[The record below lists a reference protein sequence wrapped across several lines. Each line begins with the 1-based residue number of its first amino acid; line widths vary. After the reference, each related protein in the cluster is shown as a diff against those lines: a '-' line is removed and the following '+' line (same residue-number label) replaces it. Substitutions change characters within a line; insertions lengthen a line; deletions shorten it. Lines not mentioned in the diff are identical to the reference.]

1 MKKRSAFLA
10 ALAAL
15 ALLIGGAILTMQDKK
30 ADTSNVERIIGYS
43 ALYGEESIG
52 TAFDAVEQKFSEG
65 FAGCTLLE
73 LRYDA
78 NVENKYADETMRYWQ
93 EHQQELLILE
103 SSFRTD
109 ETVAGSGFSPN
120 HTYKDW
126 QWHLVRAQDEPLLVA
141 TVDALA
147 AERAVGVP
155 LRPRTQLMTAVR
167 AFVEQKMWNEG
178 RESDDHADPQQHI
191 AEEI

>member
-1 MKKRSAFLA
+1 MA

-78 NVENKYADETMRYWQ
+78 NVENKYADEAMHYWQ
-93 EHQQELLILE
+93 AHRQELLILE

-109 ETVAGSGFSPN
+109 ASVAGSGFDPN
-120 HTYKDW
+120 HTYNGW
-126 QWHLVRAQDEPLLVA
+126 QWRLVRTQD
-141 TVDALA
+141 DAGW
-147 AERAVGVP
+147 AVIDWGY
-155 LRPRTQLMTAVR
+155 
-167 AFVEQKMWNEG
+167 
-178 RESDDHADPQQHI
+178 
-191 AEEI
+191 

>member
-1 MKKRSAFLA
+1 MKIRNGILA
-10 ALAAL
+10 VTAAL
-15 ALLIGGAILTMQDKK
+15 ALVIGVAVWTARNKT
-30 ADTSNVERIIGYS
+30 ADVSNVERIIGYS

-78 NVENKYADETMRYWQ
+78 DVENKYGTDTMRYRQ
-93 EHQQELLILE
+93 EHQKELLIAE

-120 HTYKDW
+120 YTYKDW
-126 QWHLVRAQDEPLLVA
+126 QWHLVRAQDGTGWEV
-141 TVDALA
+141 VDW
-147 AERAVGVP
+147 GY
-155 LRPRTQLMTAVR
+155 
-167 AFVEQKMWNEG
+167 
-178 RESDDHADPQQHI
+178 
-191 AEEI
+191 

>member
-1 MKKRSAFLA
+1 MKVEEKKLTKRLRSAWSRISGWFRCLDIISFL
-10 ALAAL
+10 
-15 ALLIGGAILTMQDKK
+15 Q
-30 ADTSNVERIIGYS
+30 
-43 ALYGEESIG
+43 
-52 TAFDAVEQKFSEG
+52 

-126 QWHLVRAQDEPLLVA
+126 QWHLVRAQDGTGWEV
-141 TVDALA
+141 VDW
-147 AERAVGVP
+147 GY
-155 LRPRTQLMTAVR
+155 
-167 AFVEQKMWNEG
+167 
-178 RESDDHADPQQHI
+178 
-191 AEEI
+191 

>member
-43 ALYGEESIG
+43 
-52 TAFDAVEQKFSEG
+52 
-65 FAGCTLLE
+65 E

-126 QWHLVRAQDEPLLVA
+126 QWHLVRAQDGTGWEV
-141 TVDALA
+141 VDW
-147 AERAVGVP
+147 GY
-155 LRPRTQLMTAVR
+155 
-167 AFVEQKMWNEG
+167 
-178 RESDDHADPQQHI
+178 
-191 AEEI
+191 

>member
-1 MKKRSAFLA
+1 MKKRTVFWA

-30 ADTSNVERIIGYS
+30 ADVSNVERMIGYS

-78 NVENKYADETMRYWQ
+78 DVENKYGDETMRYWK
-93 EHQQELLILE
+93 EHGQKLLILE

-109 ETVAGSGFSPN
+109 GTVAGSGFDLN
-120 HTYKDW
+120 HTYTGW
-126 QWHLVRAQDEPLLVA
+126 QWRLVRTQDKTGWEV
-141 TVDALA
+141 VDW
-147 AERAVGVP
+147 GY
-155 LRPRTQLMTAVR
+155 
-167 AFVEQKMWNEG
+167 
-178 RESDDHADPQQHI
+178 
-191 AEEI
+191 

>member
-43 ALYGEESIG
+43 ALYDEETINA
-52 TAFDAVEQKFSEG
+52 AFDKVEQKFSEG
-65 FAGCTLLE
+65 FSGCTLLE

-78 NVENKYADETMRYWQ
+78 DVENKYGDETMRYWK
-93 EHQQELLILE
+93 EHGQELLIVE

-109 ETVAGSGFSPN
+109 ESVTGSSFEPN
-120 HTYKDW
+120 HTYTGW
-126 QWHLVRAQDEPLLVA
+126 QWRLVRTQDKAGWEV
-141 TVDALA
+141 VDW
-147 AERAVGVP
+147 GY
-155 LRPRTQLMTAVR
+155 
-167 AFVEQKMWNEG
+167 
-178 RESDDHADPQQHI
+178 
-191 AEEI
+191 

>member
-93 EHQQELLILE
+93 EH
-103 SSFRTD
+103 SRNF
-109 ETVAGSGFSPN
+109 
-120 HTYKDW
+120 
-126 QWHLVRAQDEPLLVA
+126 
-141 TVDALA
+141 
-147 AERAVGVP
+147 
-155 LRPRTQLMTAVR
+155 
-167 AFVEQKMWNEG
+167 
-178 RESDDHADPQQHI
+178 
-191 AEEI
+191 

>member
-1 MKKRSAFLA
+1 MA

-126 QWHLVRAQDEPLLVA
+126 QWHLVRAQDGTGWEV
-141 TVDALA
+141 VDWGYSAVTRRNRRRACRRKGSRGSA
-147 AERAVGVP
+147 ASTDAV
-155 LRPRTQLMTAVR
+155 
-167 AFVEQKMWNEG
+167 
-178 RESDDHADPQQHI
+178 DDRSAGI
-191 AEEI
+191 C

>member
-65 FAGCTLLE
+65 FAGCTLLV
-73 LRYDA
+73 L
-78 NVENKYADETMRYWQ
+78 ETAVLVLIFV
-93 EHQQELLILE
+93 LLIKRGLP
-103 SSFRTD
+103 
-109 ETVAGSGFSPN
+109 G
-120 HTYKDW
+120 
-126 QWHLVRAQDEPLLVA
+126 
-141 TVDALA
+141 
-147 AERAVGVP
+147 
-155 LRPRTQLMTAVR
+155 
-167 AFVEQKMWNEG
+167 
-178 RESDDHADPQQHI
+178 
-191 AEEI
+191 

>member
-1 MKKRSAFLA
+1 MSSVLSAIPRSM
-10 ALAAL
+10 
-15 ALLIGGAILTMQDKK
+15 GKNR
-30 ADTSNVERIIGYS
+30 S
-43 ALYGEESIG
+43 G

-126 QWHLVRAQDEPLLVA
+126 QWHLVRAQDGTGWEV
-141 TVDALA
+141 VDW
-147 AERAVGVP
+147 GY
-155 LRPRTQLMTAVR
+155 
-167 AFVEQKMWNEG
+167 
-178 RESDDHADPQQHI
+178 
-191 AEEI
+191 

>member
-1 MKKRSAFLA
+1 MKKKTAFLA

-15 ALLIGGAILTMQDKK
+15 ALLIGAVILTAQDKK
-30 ADTSNVERIIGYS
+30 ADVSNVERVIGYS

-78 NVENKYADETMRYWQ
+78 DVENKYGDETMRYWQ

-109 ETVAGSGFSPN
+109 ETVAGSGFDPN
-120 HTYKDW
+120 HTYTGW
-126 QWHLVRAQDEPLLVA
+126 QWQLVRTENGTD
-141 TVDALA
+141 
-147 AERAVGVP
+147 
-155 LRPRTQLMTAVR
+155 
-167 AFVEQKMWNEG
+167 W
-178 RESDDHADPQQHI
+178 
-191 AEEI
+191 EIIGWGY

>member
-1 MKKRSAFLA
+1 MKKRTAFLA

-30 ADTSNVERIIGYS
+30 ADVSNVERMIGYS
-43 ALYGEESIG
+43 ALYDEKLIG
-52 TAFDAVEQKFSEG
+52 AAFDVVEQKFSEG

-78 NVENKYADETMRYWQ
+78 DVENKYGDETMRYWQ

-109 ETVAGSGFSPN
+109 GTVAGSGFTPDQ
-120 HTYKDW
+120 TYNNW
-126 QWHLVRAQDEPLLVA
+126 QWQLVRTENGTD
-141 TVDALA
+141 
-147 AERAVGVP
+147 
-155 LRPRTQLMTAVR
+155 
-167 AFVEQKMWNEG
+167 W
-178 RESDDHADPQQHI
+178 
-191 AEEI
+191 EIIGWGY